1 MKTKTY
7 KSKIATALLEKGFMT
22 NKQLDA
28 IEEYQN
34 LGIFS
39 LHTELRLLLYLSVLL
54 FTSGI
59 GILIYQNI
67 DSIGHDAIIICL
79 FLLITVSLYF
89 CFKKAKGFHK
99 EEVAFDNPIYDY
111 LVLLV
116 AILSCIFIGYLQF
129 QYTLFGENYG
139 IATLVPTIISFCYAY
154 YFDNKSVLSIAVS
167 GLAACIGLTVT
178 PQKVLDTEFYSN
190 DTLAFSAI
198 GLGLLLILWTIYSSK
213 IKLKMH
219 FNLIYLTFALH
230 LICIATI
237 SKLSEK
243 EVPIS
248 FLFAL
253 LLGGATYYF
262 YKMSKEYDAI
272 SLFVFALLYGY
283 VGFNVLLFKVI
294 DAINF
299 NGLWELLIYL
309 FPAYFVG
316 SIFLF
321 IQSVKKFKQ
330 QKNK

>member
-1 MKTKTY
+1 MKTNTY
-7 KSKIATALLEKGFMT
+7 KDKIFAALQEKGFIT
-22 NKQLDA
+22 DEQLET
-28 IEEYQN
+28 IEAYHK

-39 LHTELRLLLYLSVLL
+39 LHNELRLLLYLSVLL

-67 DSIGHDAIIICL
+67 DSIGHDVIIASL
-79 FLLITVSLYF
+79 FLLIVVCLSF
-89 CFKKAKGFHK
+89 CIKKAKGFHK
-99 EEVAFDNPIYDY
+99 EEVVFDNPIYDY
-111 LVLLV
+111 LVLLI

-139 IATLVPTIISFCYAY
+139 IATLVPTVISFYYAY
-154 YFDNKSVLSIAVS
+154 YFDNKSALSIAVS

-213 IKLKMH
+213 IKLKLH
-219 FNLIYLTFALH
+219 FNLLYLTFALH
-230 LICIATI
+230 LISIATI
-237 SKLSEK
+237 SKISEK
-243 EVPIS
+243 ELPIC
-248 FLFAL
+248 FLFVL

-262 YKMSKEYDAI
+262 YKKSKEYDAI

-294 DAINF
+294 DAIDF

-309 FPAYFVG
+309 FPAYFAG

>member
-1 MKTKTY
+1 MKTNTY
-7 KSKIATALLEKGFMT
+7 KTKIATALLEKDFIT
-22 NKQLDA
+22 DKQLDG
-28 IEEYQN
+28 IEEYQR

-39 LHTELRLLLYLSVLL
+39 LHTELRLLLYSSVLL

-67 DSIGHDAIIICL
+67 DSIGRDAIILCL
-79 FLLITVSLYF
+79 LFIIALSLYF
-89 CFKKAKGFHK
+89 CVKKAKGFHK
-99 EEVAFDNPIYDY
+99 EEVVFENPIYDY

-116 AILSCIFIGYLQF
+116 TILSCIFIGYLQF
-129 QYTLFGENYG
+129 QYNLFGKNYG

-154 YFDNKSVLSIAVS
+154 YFDNKSALSIAVS

-198 GLGLLLILWTIYSSK
+198 GLGLSLILWTNYSPK
-213 IKLKMH
+213 IRLKTH
-219 FNLIYLTFALH
+219 FNFLYLTFALH

-243 EVPIS
+243 EIPTC
-248 FLFAL
+248 FLFAFL
-253 LLGGATYYF
+253 LAGTTYYF
-262 YKMSKEYDAI
+262 YKISKEYNAI
-272 SLFVFALLYGY
+272 SLFVFASLYGY
-283 VGFNVLLFKVI
+283 VGFNVLLFKVL
-294 DAINF
+294 DSINF
-299 NGLWELLIYL
+299 NSFWELLIYL
-309 FPAYFVG
+309 FPAYFIG

-330 QKNK
+330 QKNN